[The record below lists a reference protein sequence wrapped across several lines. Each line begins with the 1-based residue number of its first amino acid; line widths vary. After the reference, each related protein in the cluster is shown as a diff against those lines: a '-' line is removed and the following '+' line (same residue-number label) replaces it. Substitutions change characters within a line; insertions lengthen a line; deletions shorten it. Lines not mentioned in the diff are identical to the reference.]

1 MNVRRCQISKPVQ
14 ETFAIAAFLLAA
26 ALPGRPAFTA
36 EMTVK
41 PTVTA
46 STPPLLAK
54 HCAACHN
61 ADDANGGFRIDTLP
75 AAIDTV
81 DTADRWQKV
90 LGVLNSGEMPPK
102 DEPQLDPVAKT
113 ELLDD
118 LAQGLVVARKVLAD
132 TGGVITMRRL
142 NRREYVNTLQELLGV
157 TATPNGLPADDGAG
171 TFDTIGKQ
179 LYISADQI
187 EQYHEIA
194 TTAIQDAWRRYGSP
208 HPSRTHRM
216 EAEVS
221 TPGVRRRL
229 AERIDERRRY
239 IIWKNAVEAA
249 ARKPEN
255 QAAITEIR
263 KNAKPS
269 DFEPVLQG
277 WQNLQDAPSPKDF
290 QFSDAMHALEM
301 GNRDFAV
308 RVPYHT
314 LYASHTAVEK
324 GAFLAVGDAKVNIHL
339 QFRMPQ
345 GWPPGEYTLRLRVAA
360 TDESPP
366 ERRFLEYGPWG
377 PGVGDGSAGCHEI
390 TGTMTEPQTLEIPV
404 IAEGEKLFVFREKGS
419 YDSDAQGH
427 RVFFDVFN
435 KNGIGP
441 PLNIWIDWVEVEGPL
456 PAKQQPPAALAALLT
471 VPAVEQPG
479 ATQASAEQ
487 NIRGTLEEFCLRA
500 FRGRPPEAEFL
511 DRLVAMYAGERAAGR
526 PFREA
531 VTAPLAV
538 VLSSP
543 HFLYL
548 AEPTQAPQRRQLDG
562 LELASRLSYFLWSGP
577 PDDTLLALAQSGK
590 LHEPEVLAAQVDRM
604 IADQKSRQFV
614 AAFTHQW
621 LGVDR
626 LDFFQFKDN
635 LFPRYDRQVKAASRQ
650 EIFETVALLLEE
662 NLSLRNLLKS
672 DFVVV
677 NAVMASYY
685 GLEGV
690 HGDNYRRVKLPEGS
704 PRGGLLGMAAINAM
718 GSNGEQTSPVER
730 GAWVLRKLLD
740 DSPPPAPPNVPQ
752 LTRLEGQLLT
762 TRERVRAHQEEPQ
775 CASCHRK
782 IDPIGFGLENFD
794 AVGQWRTK
802 DSHTTPDVGTK
813 EWEIDPSG
821 ALHGG
826 PAFQDYFELRDLV
839 AARHANFATG
849 FTAALVSYALGRP
862 VGFTDGDL
870 VTAIVAK
877 AASQGDAVREFV
889 HAVVQSDAFRMK

>member
-1 MNVRRCQISKPVQ
+1 LTVRRYQISKPVQ
-14 ETFAIAAFLLAA
+14 NTFAIAAFLLAA
-26 ALPGRPAFTA
+26 APSGLTAFA
-36 EMTVK
+36 AKIPVK
-41 PTVTA
+41 PTVAAT
-46 STPPLLAK
+46 TPPLLAT

-75 AAIDTV
+75 AAIDTAE
-81 DTADRWQKV
+81 TADRWQKV

-118 LAQGLVVARKVLAD
+118 LANALVAARKVLAD

-157 TATPNGLPADDGAG
+157 IATPSGLPADDGAG
-171 TFDTIGKQ
+171 TFDTFGEQ

-194 TTAIQDAWRRYGSP
+194 TTVIEEAWRRYGSP

-216 EAEVS
+216 EAEVT

-239 IIWKNAVEAA
+239 VIWKNTVEAA
-249 ARKPEN
+249 ARMPEN
-255 QAAITEIR
+255 QAAIIEIR

-269 DFEPVLQG
+269 DFEPIVQGWRNLQG
-277 WQNLQDAPSPKDF
+277 APSPQDF
-290 QFSDAMHALEM
+290 QFADAVNAFEM
-301 GNRDFAV
+301 GNRDFAM

-314 LYASHTAVEK
+314 LYASHPAVEK
-324 GAFLAVGDAKVNIHL
+324 GAFLAVGDAKINIHL

-377 PGVGDGSAGCHEI
+377 PDVGAGSAGCHEI

-404 IAEGEKLFVFREKGS
+404 LADGGQLFVFREKGS
-419 YDSDAQGH
+419 YDSDAQAQ
-427 RVFFDVFN
+427 RVFFEFFK

-456 PAKQQPPAALAALLT
+456 PATQQPPAALAALLT

-479 ATQASAEQ
+479 ATKPSAEQ
-487 NIRGTLEEFCLRA
+487 DIRGTLEGFCLRA
-500 FRGRPPEAEFL
+500 FRGRAPDAGFL
-511 DRLVAMYAGERAAGR
+511 DRLVAMYVGERAAGR

-548 AEPTQAPQRRQLDG
+548 VEPTQAPQRRQLDG

-577 PDDTLLALAQSGK
+577 PDDALLALAKSGEIIK
-590 LHEPEVLAAQVDRM
+590 PEVLAAQVDRM
-604 IADQKSRQFV
+604 IDDPRSRRFV

-621 LGVDR
+621 LGVYR

-650 EIFETVALLLEE
+650 EIFETVAFLLEE

-685 GLEGV
+685 GLAGV
-690 HGDNYRRVKLPEGS
+690 HGDNYRMVKLPKGS

-794 AVGQWRTK
+794 AVGQWRTR
-802 DSHTTPDVGTK
+802 DSSTTPDGGTK

-821 ALHGG
+821 ALYGG
-826 PAFQDYFELRDLV
+826 STFQDYFELRDLV
-839 AARHANFATG
+839 AARHADFATG
-849 FTAALVSYALGRP
+849 FTKALVSYALGRP
-862 VGFTDGDL
+862 VGFTDEDL
-870 VTAIVAK
+870 VRGIMAK
-877 AASQGDAVREFV
+877 AASQDDAVREFV